1 MFGEMLVEMV
11 RPGFPGDGIV
21 SLTEVVVVAGAG
33 AAGAGGGGALPSA
46 WAWAS
51 PTCSQPGAHA

>member
-1 MFGEMLVEMV
+1 MPGVMVVEMA
-11 RPGFPGDGIV
+11 RPGFPGEGTV
-21 SLTEVVVVAGAG
+21 SFTDVVVVVLWG

-51 PTCSQPGAHA
+51 PTCSQLGAQA